1 MKKRRGNNE
10 GSIYQSN
17 TTGNWV
23 AQYIVNGK
31 RKSLYGKSKKEVQ
44 EKLSKVLLEIANGK
58 YIEKNKTTLI
68 DLINERVKNKY
79 ETNLIGTNTYRT
91 NLQTIKRIENHYI
104 AKLPIQSIKE
114 EDIKDFAKTQIN
126 FSNSVIKKDFELIK
140 QAFRSAEKK
149 NIINANI
156 LDSYLE
162 DFGLPKSKVK
172 AKKVEA
178 FTVEEQ
184 QKLISA
190 LKKYNTG
197 IEDIKIKNIILLAMY
212 SGMRIGEIL
221 ALKINDIDL
230 NNNLIKVRRT
240 ITRDENDKFVIGDT
254 TKTVRSNRN
263 ISISQDVRKILIES
277 KRYYTL
283 NSNDLLFCRNNG
295 NIFSEQQINSRLKRL
310 CLKNK
315 IRLKEINNRM
325 VSDVH
330 THMLRHTFA
339 TRCIESLMPAKIL
352 QQKLGHTKITVTY
365 DVYGDIF
372 RKFEDAEDEKHYEYL
387 KENNIAL

>member
-10 GSIYQSN
+10 GCIYQSN
-17 TTGNWV
+17 ATGKWI
-23 AQYIVNGK
+23 AQYSVNGK

-44 EKLSKVLLEIANGK
+44 EKLSKILLDINNGK
-58 YIEKNKTTLI
+58 YIEKNKTSLI

-79 ETNLIGTNTYRT
+79 ETNLISANTYRT

-104 AKLPIQSIKE
+104 AKLPIQNITE
-114 EDIKDFAKTQIN
+114 EDIKDFSKTQIN

-149 NIINANI
+149 NIININI
-156 LDSYLE
+156 LDNYLE
-162 DFGLPKSKVK
+162 DFGIPKSKFK
-172 AKKVEA
+172 SKKIEA

-184 QKLISA
+184 QQLISS
-190 LKKYNTG
+190 LKKYNTC
-197 IEDIKIKNIILLAMY
+197 IEDIKIKNIILLALY

-230 NNNLIKVRRT
+230 TNNLIHIRRT
-240 ITRDENDKFVIGDT
+240 ITKDENDKFIIGDT
-254 TKTVRSNRN
+254 TKTIRSNRN
-263 ISISQDVRKILIES
+263 ITISQDVKKILIES
-277 KRYYTL
+277 KKYYTL
-283 NSNDLLFCRNNG
+283 NNNNLLFCRNNG

-315 IRLKEINNRM
+315 IRLKEINNKII
-325 VSDVH
+325 SDVH

-372 RKFEDAEDEKHYEYL
+372 RKFEDTEDEKHYEYL